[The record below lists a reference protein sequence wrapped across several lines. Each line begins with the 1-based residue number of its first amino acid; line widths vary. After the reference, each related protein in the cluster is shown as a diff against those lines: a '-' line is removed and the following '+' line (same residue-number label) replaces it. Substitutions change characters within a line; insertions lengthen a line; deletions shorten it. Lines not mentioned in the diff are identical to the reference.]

1 MTNFSETIS
10 VLEKKALS
18 EPGDT
23 PARRAYFNLIE
34 MTRSCAQ
41 CIDAERMRQLKANI
55 EREVG
60 RLCGRECWEKS

>member
-18 EPGDT
+18 
-23 PARRAYFNLIE
+23 
-34 MTRSCAQ
+34 
-41 CIDAERMRQLKANI
+41 ERMRQLKANI